1 MEQDQLNINVV
12 RKVAIVF
19 EKLNSLAIKMRDKIN
34 SGRFES
40 WMRKNL
46 QTVEDNK
53 AKYVTNVKNIV
64 CSNST
69 TDIKFFSKSVKQCY
83 LLKYRDESSPDES
96 LFKELDFL
104 RQNFEKLYGE
114 IDGFVLNY
122 KRNVLEERKSIS
134 SDTST
139 LTKEE
144 S

>member
-1 MEQDQLNINVV
+1 MN
-12 RKVAIVF
+12 
-19 EKLNSLAIKMRDKIN
+19 
-34 SGRFES
+34 
-40 WMRKNL
+40 KNL
-46 QTVEDNK
+46 PTVENNL
-53 AKYVTNVKNIV
+53 AKYVANVQKIVWSASTTNVK
-64 CSNST
+64 
-69 TDIKFFSKSVKQCY
+69 FFGKSVRQCY

-104 RQNFEKLYGE
+104 RQNFEKLHGE